1 VWSDVIVLLSPTR
14 NQGFGYFQGAKDL
27 PNHMPARAD
36 NNPNALA
43 LIKKWLYPMRVF
55 GRNSEGLKDLL

>member
-27 PNHMPARAD
+27 PDHMPARAD
-36 NNPNALA
+36 NNPNALE
-43 LIKKWLYPMRVF
+43 ITKRWLYPLRKF
-55 GRNSEGLKDLL
+55 GI